1 MTKINLEVGKTYIDS
16 NNVEVKI
23 INKFESKDAG
33 CIYLSDN
40 DYFYFNDGY
49 RLDNTNINIVKE
61 KETNIDVKVYNTSGI
76 ISFTKKEGN
85 IVKYESPN
93 PYGAVTS
100 SLTDTGNGYLAKF
113 DSKASTTQDYYIC
126 LDYGQAEELMFMLM
140 HAMEG
145 SFYSVPSDILNE
157 GLDK

>member
-23 INKFESKDAG
+23 INKFESEDGA

-40 DYFYFNDGY
+40 DYCYFNDGY

-61 KETNIDVKVYNTSGI
+61 KEKETNADVKIYNTAGI
-76 ISFTKKEGN
+76 ISITKKEGN
-85 IVKYESPN
+85 VVKYESPN
-93 PYGAVTS
+93 PYDAVTS
-100 SLTDTGNGYLAKF
+100 SLTDTGNGYIAKF
-113 DSKASTTQDYYIC
+113 DSKCSTTQDYYIC
-126 LDYGQAEELMFMLM
+126 LDYGQAEELMMMLM

-145 SFYSVPSDILNE
+145 SFCSVDPDE
-157 GLDK
+157 GECK